1 LLARGI
7 FPEGFERCNPG
18 DTGDEKIGYGLVA
31 GKRMGVLRED
41 RAGLL
46 CEGSAGE
53 NGDTVRCIGVDDCI
67 SRGKSPSRVC
77 QTQFLD
83 PQRRETDAR
92 QRPEREAASLETGT
106 RTAGFRTP
114 AKAQ

>member
-1 LLARGI
+1 
-7 FPEGFERCNPG
+7 
-18 DTGDEKIGYGLVA
+18 
-31 GKRMGVLRED
+31 MGVLRED

-67 SRGKSPSRVC
+67 SRGKSPSRMDSGYVKHS
-77 QTQFLD
+77 FLTHKD
-83 PQRRETDAR
+83 ETDAR